1 MVVGKEQVKMFSCVI
16 LTNRYFIVLPVR
28 GRGGVVVEVG
38 EPVGLRAV
46 QLEDRVDVGFQIG
59 IQSNTVDLALRCAFE
74 VEGKQYVPSLLFAV

>member
-1 MVVGKEQVKMFSCVI
+1 MVVGKEQVQLLPSVI
-16 LTNRYFIVLPVR
+16 LSNGDFIVFPVR